1 MSSGKTRR
9 FEVIVN
15 GRRSGAV
22 DRWKHISLTVDSLWD
37 VGSDGEKFAVL
48 TAIRRT
54 YDPDSRADI
63 RGNEGQT
70 PAQVGRCEG
79 FRELGYRHS
88 SESSRQVVIVPPM
101 MQYLRLVP
109 PAADSEYA
117 LTMAAP
123 G

>member
-22 DRWKHISLTVDSLWD
+22 DRWKHISLTV
-37 VGSDGEKFAVL
+37 VL